1 MQHQKYDRFKDAPW
15 FSEEKAPILIGGAGG
30 IGSWLAVFAT
40 RAGFECHV
48 FDDDTLEAI
57 NMAGQLF
64 FHSDIGKP
72 KVDALA
78 NVVRATCDEELFVY
92 NQKVDAYTMT
102 NNIVFTAFDNITARR
117 HMFESW
123 VKDFRGAA
131 DAVFIDGR
139 LMAEQLTIFIIR
151 ADDEEAIQ
159 DYLNKHLPDDSTI
172 ADAPCTFKQVSHNAG
187 MIASKMVAYLTNFM
201 TGVRSDDK
209 SRATPYKTEEM
220 TALDY
225 RKQNY
230 RPAKAPPVVDLNFE
244 GQGNTIP
251 SKVELEDVVAP
262 EEVMEAP
269 VQYYEPL
276 RDAEFVQI
284 PAEELILGTAGEMEA
299 NEDLA
304 EAFFT
309 PLSAPVASTPSPS
322 IPFPD
327 RFAIPSVAL
336 RDLVRAKNLRT
347 FPLWLQVSSYTSRQM
362 LDEFGEDLLFSERE
376 WLRRNPDMVF
386 ATSDNVPYHGIHDL
400 MQFLPHITVIADG
413 ANTRYRME
421 QYEFERMIRIIS
433 NRMPENRDEAVRL
446 AAARNITLNEELPF

>member
-15 FSEEKAPILIGGAGG
+15 FSEDKAPILIGGAGG

-48 FDDDTLEAI
+48 FDDDTLETI

-72 KVDALA
+72 KVEALA
-78 NVVRATCDEELFVY
+78 NVVRAVCDEELFIY
-92 NQKVDAYTMT
+92 NQKVDAYTFT

-117 HMFESW
+117 HMFEAW
-123 VKDFRGAA
+123 VNDFRGAT

-159 DYLNKHLPDDSTI
+159 DYLDKHLPSDDTI

-187 MIASKMVAYLTNFM
+187 MIAAQMVAYLTNFM

-209 SRATPYKTEEM
+209 SRATPYKTEHM

-230 RPAKAPPVVDLNFE
+230 RPAKMPPPRDLNFE
-244 GQGNTIP
+244 GQGDTSP

-276 RDAEFVQI
+276 RNAEFVQI
-284 PAEELILGTAGEMEA
+284 PAEELIVGTVGDMEVGEEA
-299 NEDLA
+299 A
-304 EAFFT
+304 EVFFT
-309 PLSAPVASTPSPS
+309 PPPVPPTPAGSISTPP
-322 IPFPD
+322 
-327 RFAIPSVAL
+327 RFAILSVAL
-336 RDLVRAKNLRT
+336 RDLVRTKNLRT
-347 FPLWLQVSSYTSRQM
+347 FPLWIQVSNYTSQQM
-362 LDEFGEDLLFSERE
+362 LDEFRDDLLFSERE
-376 WLRRNPDMVF
+376 WLRQHPNLVF
-386 ATSDNVPYHGIHDL
+386 TASDGVPYHGIPEL
-400 MQFLPHITVIADG
+400 MQFIPQIAIASDG
-413 ANTRYRME
+413 RGYTME
-421 QYEFERMIRIIS
+421 QYEFERMMRVIT

-446 AAARNITLNEELPF
+446 ARDRNITLNAELPF